1 MKKLLCGL
9 DKNRGFYFV
18 TLFVGIIFSGLSVL
32 GPTVSGTMISAFL
45 EDAGRGMN
53 YLILYLVIGLFQI
66 AFCLLDS
73 YMGKL
78 FALKQ
83 KRLMRE
89 NAFRSFSKKDSATRE
104 KISSFTSFI
113 NNDIPAVVEQYYAGI
128 IDIIKCVLILLLSAV
143 SMLSVHFIL
152 ALIVFA
158 ASALIVLCPSAIRK
172 KGGEVRNA
180 YSEALGSYNTVLQS
194 FLEGLRIVKCY
205 GYYSRANSI
214 QENSNGLVA
223 GKERGLV
230 NSQMAVQSMSSFL
243 QIGKTIVLLVVGAIL
258 ISKGQM
264 DIGGLLV
271 VVQLAQMIAAPA
283 EVLAYVIHAKNESLP
298 LLEKYNEIID
308 DGNDG
313 DGDDCTI
320 GEIEHITVKDV
331 SYSAD
336 GLNIFKSVSATFEA
350 GKKYL
355 ITGESGSGKSTL
367 LRLISRI
374 GDQNYSGE
382 ITCNDTDVKK
392 ITPESYYKKVCPVF
406 QEPYLFH
413 ATLEENI
420 LLGRDIPKA
429 VYKETIRNLGLK
441 YLLDRYEGQEMT
453 PEIIEQISGGERQR
467 VALARAMVGKPEVY
481 LLDEVTSALD
491 SANSELVETALLK
504 ENAIII
510 HICHKS
516 NSKLLGMYDGVV
528 QIHDGKVV

>member
-18 TLFVGIIFSGLSVL
+18 TLFVGIIFSVLSVP

-53 YLILYLVIGLFQI
+53 YLFLYLLIGLFQI

-83 KRLMRE
+83 KRHMRE

-113 NNDIPAVVEQYYAGI
+113 NNDIPAVVEQYFAGI

-158 ASALIVLCPSAIRK
+158 ASALIVLCPGAIRK
-172 KGGEVRNA
+172 KGGEARNA

-243 QIGKTIVLLVVGAIL
+243 QIGKTIVLLAVGAIL

-298 LLEKYNEIID
+298 LLEKYNEIIAEID
-308 DGNDG
+308 RLNQELESLNPYAHLKGLSNKAFGEGWSEPWILSKCPNLSKDNGAGHDIWSDKLGRIEVKSVRLPVKAWTLNQVHPYDCDYFLFVFYDTIEGTEEIYLVPAG
-313 DGDDCTI
+313 DI
-320 GEIEHITVKDV
+320 KAKF
-331 SYSAD
+331 SYSAQHERGAKGD
-336 GLNIFKSVSATFEA
+336 AKCISVT
-350 GKKYL
+350 GTKK
-355 ITGESGSGKSTL
+355 
-367 LRLISRI
+367 
-374 GDQNYSGE
+374 N
-382 ITCNDTDVKK
+382 
-392 ITPESYYKKVCPVF
+392 
-406 QEPYLFH
+406 
-413 ATLEENI
+413 
-420 LLGRDIPKA
+420 KA
-429 VYKETIRNLGLK
+429 
-441 YLLDRYEGQEMT
+441 LLDAEYK
-453 PEIIEQISGGERQR
+453 IESWE
-467 VALARAMVGKPEVY
+467 ALNN
-481 LLDEVTSALD
+481 LS
-491 SANSELVETALLK
+491 
-504 ENAIII
+504 
-510 HICHKS
+510 
-516 NSKLLGMYDGVV
+516 
-528 QIHDGKVV
+528 